1 MLTFASWYERWNWRG
16 KLMRISYTAGRK
28 KGLKKSLYNWGV
40 IPCLIPAW
48 ELVKAY
54 RAGRM
59 TQEEYAPAYL
69 RGLGEKQDQVS
80 EWLDSLKPDEDV
92 TLLCHEKEG
101 EFCHRL
107 LVAEL
112 VHKQRPDIELNM
124 H

>member
-16 KLMRISYTAGRK
+16 KLMRISNTAGRK
-28 KGLKKSLYNWGV
+28 KGLKKDVYNWGV
-40 IPCLIPAW
+40 ISCLIPAW

-54 RAGRM
+54 RAGRI
-59 TQEEYAPAYL
+59 TQEEYASAYVC
-69 RGLGEKQDQVS
+69 GLQEKRDQVS
-80 EWLDSLKPDEDV
+80 EWLASLKPDEDV

-112 VHKQRPDIELNM
+112 VNKRRPDIEMKL